1 MSNTKI
7 SIARIYYPVK
17 VLGPGS
23 RVGIWLTGCSRACR
37 GCISPELQPYDKSR
51 EVAAADISNMLDKI
65 PGKIDGF
72 TISGGEPFY
81 NSKALWELIHMING
95 YSDDIIVFTGY
106 TLGELQDMNE
116 LYISEVLSSI
126 SVLIDGPF
134 DADLTLC
141 RGLRGSANQNIHI
154 FRNHD
159 RYAGIEDC
167 ITELQPVVY
176 GNSLLTIGIPQKHS
190 EDSTSFL

>member
-23 RVGIWLTGCSRACR
+23 RAGIWLTGCNRGCR
-37 GCISPELQPYDKSR
+37 GCVSPELQPYDKTR
-51 EVAAADISNMLDKI
+51 EVTAADVSNMLDRI
-65 PGKIDGF
+65 SGKIDGF

-81 NSKALWELIHMING
+81 KSRALRELIHTISS

-106 TLGELQDMNE
+106 TLEELQNMNDP
-116 LYISEVLSSI
+116 YTNDVLRSI

-134 DADLTLC
+134 DAALTLC
-141 RGLRGSANQNIHI
+141 KGLRGSANQRIHI

-176 GNSLLTIGIPQKHS
+176 GNSLLTIGIPR
-190 EDSTSFL
+190 